1 MPRLNESIQ
10 HILDGMDLIPTCVDS
25 QVLAGVPLDIAS
37 DRVFQS
43 FRERLRPLSRISLEE
58 EMSLIGAIGKVAQ
71 WSATQKQELIQMIA
85 DNNVRSKVPGKG
97 GRSKLQACMS
107 FENLIPDAL
116 WVTLKEEGRT
126 DVASATMVCQLAS
139 SLGIINAS
147 EKTLNRMISIVGFC
161 QRYQRMPQ
169 CVVSILKA
177 HMQDNLHVLGKLLP
191 KDYPYLLAYWVHIIC
206 ALTTIDRCAVTRLV
220 IS

>member
-1 MPRLNESIQ
+1 MPLNESIQ

-43 FRERLRPLSRISLEE
+43 FSERIRPLSRISLEE
-58 EMSLIGAIGKVAQ
+58 EMLLIGAIGKVAH
-71 WSATQKQELIQMIA
+71 WNATQKQELIQIIA
-85 DNNVRSKVPGKG
+85 DSKVRQKVPGKL

-107 FENLIPDAL
+107 FENLIPDEL

-126 DVASATMVCQLAS
+126 DGASAIMVCQLANL
-139 SLGIINAS
+139 LGIVNAS

-169 CVVSILKA
+169 SVVSTLKA
-177 HMQDNLHVLGKLLP
+177 HMQDNLHVLGKILP
-191 KDYPYLLAYWVHIIC
+191 KDYPYLIAYLVYIIC
-206 ALTTIDRCAVTRLV
+206 ALTTIDRCAMTRLV